1 MSRPLLHGAAIAVL
15 LYSAAGMA
23 QQWKTGGITLPAP
36 AQNVQPAQAP
46 SASTVTTAPAG
57 AKQLDVNASSQWTD
71 SGIDVVPGDKVTIT
85 SQGAL
90 TILGASV
97 TPDGMSRSWSD
108 VIRSLPVNSA
118 GAGALIARIGNNP
131 AVVPFL
137 IGAKKEF
144 TVSRPGRLFLGVN
157 HGANE
162 SFEGAFKTS
171 IQITRADK
179 AAAAKVA
186 ECKFDNAL
194 FDKIPR
200 RVTDQSGG
208 VGDMVNFVMIGSEAA
223 VKDAFTSGGY
233 VMVDRTKEE
242 AALHAVLATIQKQSY
257 LEMPMSELYL
267 FGRPQDFGFARAE
280 PLAVVQERHHLRVW
294 KAPFQ
299 YNGQDVWV
307 GAATHDIGFEKD
319 QRNNGVTHK
328 IDPNVDTEREFVRSS
343 LTEGGGVVADT
354 YVLPKDPVQ
363 DAKTATGGS
372 FHSDGRVLIL
382 QLRAASTPTTNA
394 AGH

>member
-1 MSRPLLHGAAIAVL
+1 MLRRLPPAVFL
-15 LYSAAGMA
+15 AGFLWLVPIVTA
-23 QQWKTGGITLPAP
+23 QSWKTNGVTLPAP
-36 AQNVQPAQAP
+36 TQNVQPAQAT
-46 SASTVTTAPAG
+46 SASTAVASPS
-57 AKQLDVNASSQWTD
+57 AKQLDVNAAAAWTD
-71 SGIDVVPGDKVTIT
+71 SGIDVSPGDKVTIT
-85 SQGAL
+85 SEGAL

-97 TPDGMSRSWSD
+97 TADGMTRSWSD

-118 GAGALIARIGNNP
+118 GAGALIARIGNDP

-144 TVSRPGRLFLGVN
+144 TVNRPGRLFLGIN
-157 HGANE
+157 HGSNE
-162 SFEGAFKTS
+162 SFDGAFKTS
-171 IQITRADK
+171 IQVTRVDK
-179 AAAAKVA
+179 NAAAKVA
-186 ECKFDNAL
+186 ECKFDNGL

-208 VGDMVNFVMIGSEAA
+208 AGDMVNFVMVGPEAS
-223 VKDAFTSGGY
+223 VKEAFAAGGY
-233 VMVDRTKEE
+233 VMVDRTKQE
-242 AALHAVLATIQKQSY
+242 AALHAVLATIQKQTY

-382 QLRAASTPTTNA
+382 QLRPATPATDSAAR
-394 AGH
+394 

>member
-1 MSRPLLHGAAIAVL
+1 MNAA
-15 LYSAAGMA
+15 SA
-23 QQWKTGGITLPAP
+23 
-36 AQNVQPAQAP
+36 
-46 SASTVTTAPAG
+46 
-57 AKQLDVNASSQWTD
+57 WTD
-71 SGIDVVPGDKVTIT
+71 SGIDVSPGDKVTIT

-90 TILGASV
+90 SILGASV
-97 TPDGMSRSWSD
+97 TADGMSRSWSD

-118 GAGALIARIGNNP
+118 GAGALIARIGNDP

-144 TVSRPGRLFLGVN
+144 TVNRPGRLFLGIN

-162 SFEGAFKTS
+162 SFDGAFKTS
-171 IQITRADK
+171 IQVTRADK
-179 AAAAKVA
+179 SAGTKTA

-208 VGDMVNFVMIGSEAA
+208 VGDMVNFVMVGPEAS
-223 VKDAFTSGGY
+223 VKDTFSAGGW
-233 VMVDRTKEE
+233 VMVDRTKQE
-242 AALHAVLATIQKQSY
+242 AALHAVLSTIQKQTY

-280 PLAVVQERHHLRVW
+280 PIAVVQTRHHLRVW

-328 IDPNVDTEREFVRSS
+328 IDPNVDLERDFVRSS

-382 QLRAASTPTTNA
+382 QLRAATPATDA
-394 AGH
+394 AAR